1 MRRIM
6 ALVNTQQ
13 LGAKLRVMGMFRVGL
28 PRVMGRQWRQRSGR
42 WAGFCLALGLIT
54 SLWLMLP
61 GVDDRAVQAQ
71 TSAYQQQRRQVEQQ
85 QQQIEQER
93 DRVKKLEDHA
103 EKDLTGIRQT
113 IQATTEEI
121 AANATKLK
129 TATDSLKRLET
140 NLAKTEA
147 VYQKQ
152 QASTVARLQVMQ
164 RQRSSSGWAVLLQS
178 QSLNDF
184 LDRKAR
190 LKRVFDA
197 DRKVLVRLKTE
208 TETIAKQRNGVEQQK
223 NQIAI
228 LTQQKLAQK
237 SEQQQRETFQ
247 RQNITRLKTDKMAL
261 EAAMGIL
268 SQDSINL
275 TELIRQR
282 AQIERGQQRIMG
294 GGPAQVVV
302 IGSGQVSFPLQAEIT
317 SEFGWRMHP
326 ILGYQKFHAGLDFG
340 ADYGEVIRAAAPG
353 YVIFAGWY
361 GGYGNTVIIDHG
373 NDVTTLYGHSD
384 GLYVQEGQLVQRGEP
399 IALVGSTGL
408 STGPHLH
415 FELRSNGE
423 PVDPLPYM

>member
-1 MRRIM
+1 
-6 ALVNTQQ
+6 
-13 LGAKLRVMGMFRVGL
+13 MFRAGLGWRSIVGRQGRSRCFVWFWVGL
-28 PRVMGRQWRQRSGR
+28 GLVASL
-42 WAGFCLALGLIT
+42 CLT
-54 SLWLMLP
+54 LP
-61 GVDDRAVQAQ
+61 EMAAAVQAPTQ
-71 TSAYQQQRRQVEQQ
+71 AYQQQRQQVKQQ

-93 DRVKKLEDHA
+93 DRVKQLQDHA

-113 IQATTEEI
+113 IQVTTEAI
-121 AANATKLK
+121 AANEAQLQTASARLK
-129 TATDSLKRLET
+129 QLET

-152 QASTVARLQVMQ
+152 QVSTVARLQVMQ
-164 RQRSSSGWAVLLQS
+164 RQRGSSGWAALLQS

-197 DRKVLVRLKTE
+197 DRKVLVRLKAE

-237 SEQQQRETFQ
+237 SEQQQREVFQ
-247 RQNITRLKTDKMAL
+247 RQHITRLKTDKMAL

-275 TELIRQR
+275 TALIRQR
-282 AQIERGQQRIMG
+282 AQIERGQPQILG
-294 GGPAQVVV
+294 DGAAQVVV
-302 IGSGQVSFPLQAEIT
+302 IGSGQVSFPVQADIT
-317 SEFGWRMHP
+317 SEFGYRMHP
-326 ILGYQKFHAGLDFG
+326 ILGYEKFHAGLDFG
-340 ADYGEVIRAAAPG
+340 ADYGAVIRSAAPG

-361 GGYGNTVIIDHG
+361 GGYGNTVIVDHG
-373 NDVTTLYGHSD
+373 NAVTTLYGHSD
-384 GLYVQEGQLVQRGEP
+384 GLYVQEGQQVQRGEP

>member
-1 MRRIM
+1 
-6 ALVNTQQ
+6 
-13 LGAKLRVMGMFRVGL
+13 MFRAVL
-28 PRVMGRQWRQRSGR
+28 EWGRSKRGR
-42 WAGFCLALGLIT
+42 RWWLGGMLGLLL
-54 SLWLMLP
+54 SLWLTQP
-61 GVDDRAVQAQ
+61 GRIAPVQAQ
-71 TSAYQQQRRQVEQQ
+71 ADAYREQRQQVKQQ

-93 DRVKKLEDHA
+93 DRVHKLEQTA
-103 EKDLTGIRQT
+103 QKDLTGIRQT
-113 IQATTEEI
+113 IQATSEEL
-121 AANATKLK
+121 AANTAKLK
-129 TATDSLKRLET
+129 TANDRLKALEG
-140 NLAKTEA
+140 NLGKTET

-164 RQRSSSGWAVLLQS
+164 RQRGGSGWAVLLQS

-184 LDRKAR
+184 LDRKER
-190 LKRVFDA
+190 LKRVFEA

-208 TETIAKQRNGVEQQK
+208 TEKIAKQRNVVEQQK

-228 LTQQKLAQK
+228 LTQQQLAQK

-282 AQIERGQQRIMG
+282 AQIERGQRRVIGNG
-294 GGPAQVVV
+294 GSPAQVVV
-302 IGSGQVSFPLQAEIT
+302 IGSGQVSFPVQAEIT
-317 SEFGWRMHP
+317 SEFGSRMHP
-326 ILGYQKFHAGLDFG
+326 ILGYMKFHSGLDFG

-361 GGYGNTVIIDHG
+361 GGYGNTVVIDHG
-373 NDVTTLYGHSD
+373 NDVTTLYGHAD
-384 GLYVQEGQLVQRGEP
+384 GLYVEEGQQVQRGEP

>member
-1 MRRIM
+1 
-6 ALVNTQQ
+6 
-13 LGAKLRVMGMFRVGL
+13 MFRAVFGL
-28 PRVMGRQWRQRSGR
+28 RSAIQRRG
-42 WAGFCLALGLIT
+42 WIGGILGLLL
-54 SLWLMLP
+54 SLWLTQP
-61 GVDDRAVQAQ
+61 GPIAPVQAQ
-71 TSAYQQQRRQVEQQ
+71 ADVYQQRQQVKQQ

-93 DRVKKLEDHA
+93 DRVQKLEQTA
-103 EKDLTGIRQT
+103 EQDLTGLRQT
-113 IQATTEEI
+113 IQLTSAEI
-121 AANATKLK
+121 AANEAKLK
-129 TATDSLKRLET
+129 AANDSLKTLEG
-140 NLAKTEA
+140 NLSKTET

-164 RQRSSSGWAVLLQS
+164 RQRGGSGWAVLLQS

-184 LDRKAR
+184 LDRKER
-190 LKRVFDA
+190 LKRVFEA
-197 DRKVLVRLKTE
+197 DRKVLARLKTE
-208 TETIAKQRNGVEQQK
+208 TEKIAKQRNAVEQQK

-282 AQIERGQQRIMG
+282 AQIERGQQRVMG
-294 GGPAQVVV
+294 TGGAPPQVVV
-302 IGSGQVSFPLQAEIT
+302 IGFGQVSFPVQAEIT

-326 ILGYQKFHAGLDFG
+326 ILGYDKFHAGLDFG
-340 ADYGEVIRAAAPG
+340 ADYGEVIRSAAPG

-361 GGYGNTVIIDHG
+361 GGYGNTVIVDHG
-373 NDVTTLYGHSD
+373 NNVTTLYGHSD
-384 GLYVQEGQLVQRGEP
+384 GLYVEEGQQVQRGEP

>member
-1 MRRIM
+1 
-6 ALVNTQQ
+6 
-13 LGAKLRVMGMFRVGL
+13 MFRAVL
-28 PRVMGRQWRQRSGR
+28 EWGRSKRGR
-42 WAGFCLALGLIT
+42 RWWLGGMLGLLL
-54 SLWLMLP
+54 SLWLTQP
-61 GVDDRAVQAQ
+61 GRIAPVQAQ
-71 TSAYQQQRRQVEQQ
+71 ADAYREQRQQVKQQ

-93 DRVKKLEDHA
+93 DRVHKLEQTA
-103 EKDLTGIRQT
+103 QKDLTGIRQT
-113 IQATTEEI
+113 IQATSEEL
-121 AANATKLK
+121 AANTAKLK
-129 TATDSLKRLET
+129 TANDRLKALEG
-140 NLAKTEA
+140 NLGKTET

-164 RQRSSSGWAVLLQS
+164 RQRGGSGWAVLLQS

-184 LDRKAR
+184 LDRKER
-190 LKRVFDA
+190 LKRVFEA

-208 TETIAKQRNGVEQQK
+208 TEKIAKQRNVVEQQK

-228 LTQQKLAQK
+228 LTQQQLAQK

-282 AQIERGQQRIMG
+282 AQIERGQRRVIGNG
-294 GGPAQVVV
+294 GSPAQVVV
-302 IGSGQVSFPLQAEIT
+302 IGSGQVSFPVQAEIT
-317 SEFGWRMHP
+317 SEFGSRMHP
-326 ILGYQKFHAGLDFG
+326 ILGYEKFHSGLDFG

-384 GLYVQEGQLVQRGEP
+384 GLYVEEGQQVQRGEP